1 MVTAVPAY
9 PDLSGTVAVVT
20 GGSRGI
26 GAATVAALARNGV
39 AVAAVARDQEALA
52 GVVAAVAE
60 RGGRATGVVADCT
73 DEDQLARA
81 VEQIHDRL
89 GAVDI
94 LATFAGGDGMPVPT
108 GSETAE
114 HWRHVVDNEL
124 TSCFLTVSAFLAD
137 LTASSSAAVVTMSS
151 AAARQAAR
159 SSAAY
164 AAAKAG
170 VVALTRHLAGE
181 LAPQKIRVNC
191 IAPSAIE
198 NDKMR
203 TWVSAEQRTALAA
216 GFPLGRLGQPD
227 DVANAALFLVSQASS
242 WITGV
247 TLDVAGGK
255 IML

>member
-1 MVTAVPAY
+1 M
-9 PDLSGTVAVVT
+9 
-20 GGSRGI
+20 
-26 GAATVAALARNGV
+26 
-39 AVAAVARDQEALA
+39 
-52 GVVAAVAE
+52 
-60 RGGRATGVVADCT
+60 VADCT
-73 DEDQLARA
+73 EEAQLARA
-81 VEQIHDRL
+81 VELIHDQL

-94 LATFAGGDGMPVPT
+94 LAAFAGGDGMPVPT

-137 LTASSSAAVVTMSS
+137 LTASPAAAVVTMSS

-170 VVALTRHLAGE
+170 VIALTRHLAGE
-181 LAPQKIRVNC
+181 LAPQKIRVSC

-203 TWVSAEQRTALAA
+203 SWVSAEQRTALAA
-216 GFPLGRLGQPD
+216 GFPLGRIGQPD
-227 DVANAALFLVSQASS
+227 DVANAALFLVSQTSS